1 MDRRAAALIA
11 LSAAQFTFTGAA
23 LACGVCVEDKM
34 AAVYDHVVVTRALNQ
49 KHYVAF
55 FHVEGALVAGEATK
69 QALVKIADSAADKGS
84 ARVSVESASLSVAY
98 DPRHTTV
105 VALQNDLERRLAAK
119 KLTLMLMQVVEKPA
133 DVNPSVA
140 RALRAQGK

>member
-1 MDRRAAALIA
+1 
-11 LSAAQFTFTGAA
+11 
-23 LACGVCVEDKM
+23 M
-34 AAVYDHVVVTRALNQ
+34 AAVYDHAVVSRALDR

-55 FHVEGALVAGEATK
+55 FHVEGALVAGNATK
-69 QALVKIADSAADKGS
+69 QALTKIVEPAADKDS

-98 DPRHTTV
+98 DPLRTTAM
-105 VALQNDLERRLAAK
+105 ALQKDLERRLAAQ

-140 RALRAQGK
+140 RALRARSN